1 MMEND
6 GHGDFVFMKS
16 IKKRILMGTS
26 NPSKLPYLCS
36 WFDGIDI
43 ECVSPASVGLSGF
56 DASENGRTAEENAIE
71 KARSWYDAA
80 KMPVF
85 ALDAGLVFLDLPE
98 DAPIQPGVHVRRAAG
113 HVMDDRE
120 MLEWFIDV
128 AHKNGGHLRAAWQDS
143 YCIMKDPEHYDT
155 YTFSHAELEANAFL
169 LVDRPCGIDMPG
181 WPLNGLMVDI
191 NTGKY
196 LFEITEE
203 ETRENNAAY
212 KAKEENNKKLGT
224 WIAET
229 AERIL

>member
-1 MMEND
+1 
-6 GHGDFVFMKS
+6 
-16 IKKRILMGTS
+16 MGTS

-71 KARSWYDAA
+71 KARSWYGAA

-113 HVMDDRE
+113 HVMDDR
-120 MLEWFIDV
+120 
-128 AHKNGGHLRAAWQDS
+128 DS
-143 YCIMKDPEHYDT
+143 YCIMKNPWHYDT

-181 WPLNGLMVDI
+181 WPLNSLMVDI

-196 LFEITEE
+196 LFEMTEE

-212 KAKEENNKKLGT
+212 KAKEENNKKLGA